1 LLQAA
6 NCASVNMHFA
16 QEFPLRKKAQP
27 FDWAFP
33 SCPLFALK
41 A

>member
-27 FDWAFP
+27 IGWALHFV
-33 SCPLFALK
+33 CWALK